1 MIPEMKFAYLS
12 WEAFATMIT
21 GALAVYAA
29 WRVGLRQVEI
39 QGRQAKIQERLAAI
53 EERKLRSDLFDRR
66 IAVYEAASK
75 WFAYFLTTGQVAG
88 RPTRAQKTMNMVSDK
103 PRAIPGMEVSI
114 AYLDAMLMSRFLFQP
129 HVERALKAAWDA
141 SERWSETA
149 RREGEGYNDEK
160 QRQALLAE
168 TRKEIILIYDSLVDI
183 FAPELQLGDLAE

>member
-1 MIPEMKFAYLS
+1 MIPEMKLAYLS

-29 WRVGLRQVEI
+29 FRVGLKQVDI
-39 QGRQAKIQERLAAI
+39 QNRQAKIQERLSAI

-66 IAVYEAASK
+66 IAVYEASAK
-75 WFAYFLTTGQVAG
+75 WFAYFLTRGQVAG
-88 RPTRAQKTMNMVSDK
+88 RPTRAQKALDSTSDK
-103 PRAIPGMEVSI
+103 PRSVPGMDVSI

-129 HVERALKAAWDA
+129 HVERALRAAWDA

-149 RREGEGYNDEK
+149 RREGGGYNDEK

-168 TRKEIILIYDSLVDI
+168 TRNEIILIYDSLVDI
-183 FAPELQLGDLAE
+183 FAPELQLGDLAD